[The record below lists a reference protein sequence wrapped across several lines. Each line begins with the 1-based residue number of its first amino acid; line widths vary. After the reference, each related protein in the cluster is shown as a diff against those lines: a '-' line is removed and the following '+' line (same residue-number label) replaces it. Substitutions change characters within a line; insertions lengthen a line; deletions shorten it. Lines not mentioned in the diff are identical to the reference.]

1 MTIAPAPAAP
11 RLDPRFAAFI
21 AGDGPEVFSAVVH
34 ANQIW
39 TPDPFDVE
47 SIHHEARRRSPGC

>member
-1 MTIAPAPAAP
+1 MTVATAPAPAF

-34 ANQIW
+34 ANHGLKA
-39 TPDPFDVE
+39 PRAAE
-47 SIHHEARRRSPGC
+47 